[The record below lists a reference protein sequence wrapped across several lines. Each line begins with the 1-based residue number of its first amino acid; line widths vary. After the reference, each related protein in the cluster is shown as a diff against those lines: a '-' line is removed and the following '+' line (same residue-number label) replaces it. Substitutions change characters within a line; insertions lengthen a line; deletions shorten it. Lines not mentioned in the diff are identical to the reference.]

1 MESTQTEPSLI
12 TMDEF
17 RRLDLRVGRVVS
29 AEKVAGA
36 DKLLKLS
43 VDIGTEIRPVVAGI
57 ATRYAPDL
65 LIGKMVI
72 LVVNLKP
79 AVIRGIESRGMI
91 LAAGDKEVEALA
103 TFLEP
108 VKPGSRVK

>member
-12 TMDEF
+12 SIDEF
-17 RRLDLRVGRVVS
+17 RRLELRVGRVAT

-43 VDIGTEIRPVVAGI
+43 VDIGTETRQVVAGI
-57 ATRYAPDL
+57 ATKYSPEQ
-65 LIGKMVI
+65 LIGKSVI

-91 LAAGDKEVEALA
+91 LAAGEKEVEALA

-108 VKPGSRVK
+108 VQPGSRVK